1 MNVLR
6 RGSTHTGVLW
16 LSAFFQSIINLKYT
30 IKMKKDYSNSGSIT
44 VNNSFGETWTCTNQ
58 LRWKQVECNMG
69 NGTAMNINEL
79 QQLWRSDIGS
89 EKWEAVPFV
98 L

>member
-1 MNVLR
+1 
-6 RGSTHTGVLW
+6 
-16 LSAFFQSIINLKYT
+16 
-30 IKMKKDYSNSGSIT
+30 
-44 VNNSFGETWTCTNQ
+44 
-58 LRWKQVECNMG
+58 MG
-69 NGTAMNINEL
+69 NGTAVNINEL

>member
-1 MNVLR
+1 ME
-6 RGSTHTGVLW
+6 
-16 LSAFFQSIINLKYT
+16 
-30 IKMKKDYSNSGSIT
+30 KDFPDSSSVTANNT
-44 VNNSFGETWTCTNQ
+44 VIETWTCSNQ
-58 LRWKQVECNMG
+58 LRWKQVEYNMG
-69 NGTAMNINEL
+69 NGTAVNINEL

>member
-1 MNVLR
+1 ME
-6 RGSTHTGVLW
+6 
-16 LSAFFQSIINLKYT
+16 QY
-30 IKMKKDYSNSGSIT
+30 YSNSGSIT
-44 VNNSFGETWTCTNQ
+44 VNNYFIETWTCTNQ
-58 LRWKQVECNMG
+58 LRWKQVEYNMG
-69 NGTAMNINEL
+69 NGTAVNINEL